1 MSRSYH
7 QKHPT
12 AHNPHNRIPNPF
24 RDKEG
29 DVRRDRAIRPYGYK
43 GWCGW
48 GGEMYFKKF
57 GEIMVDLVN
66 IQLVCQR
73 LYLYLT
79 VILIMIN
86 IDELIKQA
94 MKSKNSDELRA
105 YKNLKAEIQLLKTAK
120 NAKPYDEAAEIQLI
134 SKMCKRLEEDI
145 RGFSEA
151 HRKDLESE
159 CRSELEVLKKL
170 LPEPVGPSE
179 IMLGLWE
186 WAGQNNF
193 LVPFN
198 ENPNNFSQ
206 PKIPK
211 KEMGNAIKHLKSKFP
226 QADGKMISNIVKEYI
241 I

>member
-1 MSRSYH
+1 
-7 QKHPT
+7 
-12 AHNPHNRIPNPF
+12 
-24 RDKEG
+24 
-29 DVRRDRAIRPYGYK
+29 
-43 GWCGW
+43 
-48 GGEMYFKKF
+48 
-57 GEIMVDLVN
+57 
-66 IQLVCQR
+66 
-73 LYLYLT
+73 
-79 VILIMIN
+79 MIN

-94 MKSKNSDELRA
+94 MKSKKSEELRA
-105 YKNLKAEIQLLKTAK
+105 YRNLKAEFLKAETAK
-120 NAKPYDEAAEIQLI
+120 NAKPIDEVRQIQI
-134 SKMCKRLEEDI
+134 IKKYCETLEKSILD
-145 RGFSEA
+145 FSEA
-151 HRKDLESE
+151 HREDLVADY
-159 CRSELEVLKKL
+159 RDELGVLKKL

-186 WAGQNNF
+186 WAGQNDF

>member
-1 MSRSYH
+1 M
-7 QKHPT
+7 
-12 AHNPHNRIPNPF
+12 
-24 RDKEG
+24 
-29 DVRRDRAIRPYGYK
+29 
-43 GWCGW
+43 
-48 GGEMYFKKF
+48 
-57 GEIMVDLVN
+57 L
-66 IQLVCQR
+66 
-73 LYLYLT
+73 
-79 VILIMIN
+79 N
-86 IDELIKQA
+86 IDLLIKNS
-94 MKSKNSDELRA
+94 MKSKNQEELRA

-120 NAKPYDEAAEIQLI
+120 NAKPYDEAVEISLI
-134 SKMCKRLEEDI
+134 NKMVAKLSDSI
-145 RGFSEA
+145 TQFQKA
-151 HRKDLESE
+151 HRQDLAFECMSE
-159 CRSELEVLKKL
+159 REVLRKL

-241 I
+241 Y